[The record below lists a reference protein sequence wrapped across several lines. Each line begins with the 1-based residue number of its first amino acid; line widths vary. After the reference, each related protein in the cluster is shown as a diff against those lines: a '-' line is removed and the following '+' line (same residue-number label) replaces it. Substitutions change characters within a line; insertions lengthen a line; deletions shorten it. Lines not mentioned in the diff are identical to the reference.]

1 MTADFILSPFKNML
15 GMIATLGR
23 AIIFLIHT
31 ILVSVTVIFRPRLLI
46 QQLYAVG
53 NLSLIIIVISG
64 IFVGMVMG
72 LQLYLTLANFGSEE
86 ALGAPVGIAII
97 RELGPVVTAL
107 LFAGRAGSSLAAE
120 IGLMRA
126 TEQIDGLEMMAVDP
140 MKRVIAPRFLAGII
154 ALPLLVLI
162 FVVMAIGYTGAYL
175 VGVEWLGVDAGAYW
189 GQMRGIVDFHADIVP
204 CMIKGFVFGV
214 AITWVA
220 LFYGYHAVP
229 NSEGVSRATTST
241 VVTASL
247 LILGLNFLLTAVLFG
262 GF

>member
-1 MTADFILSPFKNML
+1 MNTSTLLSPITGLLNA
-15 GMIATLGR
+15 ISALGR
-23 AIIFLIHT
+23 AVIFLIHT
-31 ILVSVTVIFRPRLLI
+31 VLVSITVFLKPRLLI

-64 IFVGMVMG
+64 VFVGMVMG

-126 TEQIDGLEMMAVDP
+126 TEQLDGLEMMAVDP

-154 ALPLLVLI
+154 ALPILVLI

-189 GQMRGIVDFHADIVP
+189 GQMRGIVEFQADIVP

-214 AITWVA
+214 AVTWVA
-220 LFYGYHAVP
+220 LYYGYHAVP

-247 LILGLNFLLTAVLFG
+247 LILGLNFLLTAILFG